1 MLPST
6 LIDRAL
12 TRMTNHFRFLSAEVK
27 SGTCHGCH
35 TGRSF
40 AKECTIQPVSKPL
53 SIRWQIVALY
63 LKPLLQSSNLPT
75 QSFTGHER
83 HSVDPSLTTLVK
95 RRYPSSTFHPL
106 QRNVPLRSLP
116 VHTVER
122 SSVVRSKSGQ
132 LVQRAELVEDVRD
145 EREQDR
151 AGIHPSGTRLR
162 SVPLDRSGLL
172 SQVTRRHLRNL
183 VDDRVRGG
191 IGSEEE
197 SRVTR
202 RDDFLQGSSVDG
214 FLGDGL
220 AKVERL

>member
-6 LIDRAL
+6 FINRAL
-12 TRMTNHFRFLSAEVK
+12 TRMTNHFRSLPAEAE
-27 SGTCHGCH
+27 SGTCHDCH

-40 AKECTIQPVSKPL
+40 AKECTKQPVSKPL

-83 HSVDPSLTTLVK
+83 YSVDSSLTTLVK
-95 RRYPSSTFHPL
+95 RRYPAPTLYPL

-116 VHTVER
+116 LHTVER
-122 SSVVRSKSGQ
+122 SSVVRSEPRQ
-132 LVQRAELVEDVRD
+132 LVQRAELVEDVCD

-151 AGIHPSGTRLR
+151 AGIHPGGTRLR
-162 SVPLDRSGLL
+162 SVPLDCPGLL
-172 SQVTRRHLRNL
+172 SQVTRRHLRDL

-214 FLGDGL
+214 FLSDGL